1 MHEAPSLHGLAGAA
15 TRWSGHHCALA
26 ARLGQP
32 GAVRLTEEQEAMSL
46 GIAGRLVRMIAG
58 QMPLKTDIANIWARW
73 EATGIPSAPLI
84 APSIFARVEEYRW
97 RRMMTGP
104 LHDPLPGLFADMAGK
119 RRSAALLEGIGPE
132 GIAPEAA
139 AAVDAA
145 LLALRIADGARSDA
159 FGLPLLL
166 PAELPP
172 ASLRALLFDAGAQD
186 LAQAGDL
193 DSRAPEIAA
202 AVESA
207 MTRHQHCAI
216 DAAARAYAAAV
227 EQVGLL
233 AAATSDAMA
242 RHDWLAVIAVAAAK
256 AQLRFADAAAALV
269 VADEDV
275 LRQFFVALGL
285 SPAATAPLLD
295 SIAEIP
301 GRPGA
306 ALAESAAT
314 DSEDMVMAVAARAES
329 LRARQRGDA
338 P

>member
-15 TRWSGHHCALA
+15 SRWSGHHAALA
-26 ARLGQP
+26 VRLGQP
-32 GAVRLTEEQEAMSL
+32 GAVRLTEEQEAMAL
-46 GIAGRLVRMIAG
+46 GIARRLVRMIAG
-58 QMPLKTDIANIWARW
+58 QMPLKTDIASIWARW
-73 EATGIPSAPLI
+73 EATGIPSAQLL

-119 RRSAALLEGIGPE
+119 RRSAAVPD
-132 GIAPEAA
+132 GIAPESG

-166 PAELPP
+166 PAELPS
-172 ASLRALLFDAGAQD
+172 AGLRALLFDTGAQD

-193 DSRAPEIAA
+193 DSRAPDIAA
-202 AVESA
+202 AVENVLA
-207 MTRHQHCAI
+207 RHRQCAI
-216 DAAARAYAAAV
+216 DAAARAYTATLEHA
-227 EQVGLL
+227 GLL
-233 AAATSDAMA
+233 VAVTRDAMA

-269 VADEDV
+269 AADEDV
-275 LRQFFVALGL
+275 LRQFFVTLGL
-285 SPAATAPLLD
+285 ASGATAPLLD

-301 GRPGA
+301 GRPSA
-306 ALAESAAT
+306 SFAESAAT
-314 DSEDMVMAVAARAES
+314 DSEDIVMAVAARAES
-329 LRARQRGDA
+329 LRTRQRGDA

>member
-1 MHEAPSLHGLAGAA
+1 MHEAPSLHGLTSAA
-15 TRWSGHHCALA
+15 TRWSGHHAALA

-46 GIAGRLVRMIAG
+46 GIARRLVHMIAG
-58 QMPLKTDIANIWARW
+58 QMPLKTDIASIWARW
-73 EATGIPSAPLI
+73 EATGIPSAPLL

-104 LHDPLPGLFADMAGK
+104 LHDPLPGLFADMVGK
-119 RRSAALLEGIGPE
+119 RRSAAVPE
-132 GIAPEAA
+132 GTAAEAA

-166 PAELPP
+166 PNELPQ
-172 ASLRALLFDAGAQD
+172 ASLRALLFDTGAQD

-193 DSRAPEIAA
+193 DSRATEIAA
-202 AVESA
+202 AVERAQGDHGQS
-207 MTRHQHCAI
+207 QI
-216 DAAARAYAAAV
+216 DAAARGYTAAL
-227 EQVGLL
+227 EQAELL
-233 AAATSDAMA
+233 VMATTDAIA

-256 AQLRFADAAAALV
+256 AQLRFAEAAAALV
-269 VADEDV
+269 AADEDV

-285 SPAATAPLLD
+285 SPAATSPLLD

-301 GRPGA
+301 GRPGT

-314 DSEDMVMAVAARAES
+314 DSEDIVMAVAARAES

>member
-58 QMPLKTDIANIWARW
+58 QMPLKTDIASIWARW
-73 EATGIPSAPLI
+73 EATGIPSAPLL

-119 RRSAALLEGIGPE
+119 RRGAAVPE

-145 LLALRIADGARSDA
+145 LLALRIADGARGDA

-193 DSRAPEIAA
+193 DRRAPEIAA

-207 MTRHQHCAI
+207 MARHQHCAI
-216 DAAARAYAAAV
+216 DAAARDYAAAV
-227 EQVGLL
+227 EQAGLL
-233 AAATSDAMA
+233 VAATGDAMA

-256 AQLRFADAAAALV
+256 AQLRFVDAAAALV
-269 VADEDV
+269 AADEDV
-275 LRQFFVALGL
+275 LRQFFVSLGL

-314 DSEDMVMAVAARAES
+314 DSEDIVMAVAARAES